1 MLYKERQVGITRLSL
16 PLFPAT
22 LGNTPP
28 NWGDGGEFDENRPNL
43 DIVFI
48 PVSYHCLYSVQFSCS
63 IVSNSLWP
71 HGLQHARLPC
81 SSPSPRACLNS
92 CPSSWWC
99 HPTISFSV
107 VSFSSCPQSCP
118 ASGSYPMSQFF
129 TSGGQRIGVSSST
142 SVLPMKIQD
151 WFPLGLT
158 GLTSLQSK
166 GLSRVFSNT
175 TVQKH
180 QFFGAQLTL

>member
-63 IVSNSLWP
+63 IVSNSL
-71 HGLQHARLPC
+71 
-81 SSPSPRACLNS
+81 
-92 CPSSWWC
+92 
-99 HPTISFSV
+99 
-107 VSFSSCPQSCP
+107 
-118 ASGSYPMSQFF
+118 
-129 TSGGQRIGVSSST
+129 
-142 SVLPMKIQD
+142 
-151 WFPLGLT
+151 
-158 GLTSLQSK
+158 
-166 GLSRVFSNT
+166 
-175 TVQKH
+175 
-180 QFFGAQLTL
+180 